1 MDSKLLTPQEVADIL
16 KIKKSTVYEMIKRG
30 ALPAKKMGKQL
41 RILPDSITNY
51 LTAETTAESETS
63 RLLPILN
70 EDPEAIASPPLFILS
85 GQDELLDLL
94 CNKVSQQFRNLHI
107 LRSYLDSYNGLY
119 AMYQEQINIATCNL
133 WDFKTDTYNLPFV
146 QKLFPGEEICIYHLC
161 NRIQGFYVAK
171 GNPKN
176 IHDFED
182 LVRHDITFINREK
195 GSGTRVLLD
204 SMLKTKKLDP
214 QKING
219 YLRSVNSAL
228 MNASI
233 VAKGGADCAIGPE
246 RVALQIDKIDFI
258 PLKEESLDLVVSKE
272 NLHYAVVAY
281 ILRLLKDVDFQEEIR
296 HLKGYNIVGMGDRLY

>member
-41 RILPDSITNY
+41 RILPDSITRY
-51 LTAETTAESETS
+51 LTSEPS
-63 RLLPILN
+63 QKKEVPKFFPILN
-70 EDPEAIASPPLFILS
+70 QDPETSPAPTFFILS
-85 GQDELLDLL
+85 GQDELLDLI
-94 CNKVSQQFRNLHI
+94 CNKVSQNFGDLQI

-133 WDFKTDTYNLPFV
+133 WDSKTDTYNLPFV
-146 QKLFPGEEICIYHLC
+146 QRLFPGEEICVYHLC
-161 NRIQGFYVAK
+161 NRLQGFYVAK

-176 IHDFED
+176 IYSFDD
-182 LVRHDITFINREK
+182 LVRQDITFINREK
-195 GSGTRVLLD
+195 GSGSRVLLD
-204 SMLKTKKLDP
+204 SMLKSRNLDP

-228 MNASI
+228 MTASI

-246 RVALQIDKIDFI
+246 RMALQIDKIDFI
-258 PLKEESLDLVVSKE
+258 PLKEESLDLVVRKE
-272 NLHYAVVAY
+272 DINNAPVSY
-281 ILRLLKDVDFQEEIR
+281 ILCLLKDNDFREEIL
-296 HLKGYNIVGMGDRLY
+296 HLKGYYVSNMGQQIF

>member
-16 KIKKSTVYEMIKRG
+16 KIKKTTVYEMIKRG

-41 RILPDSITNY
+41 RIMPDSITRY
-51 LTAETTAESETS
+51 LTSETS
-63 RLLPILN
+63 KKTEERNFLPVLN
-70 EDPEAIASPPLFILS
+70 EDPDAPTVAPFFIIS
-85 GQDELLDLL
+85 GQDELLDLI
-94 CNKVSQQFRNLHI
+94 CNKVSQQFHNLQI

-119 AMYQEQINIATCNL
+119 SMYQEQINIATCNL
-133 WDFKTDTYNLPFV
+133 WDYKTDTYNLPFV
-146 QKLFPGEEICIYHLC
+146 QRLFPGEEICIYHLC
-161 NRIQGFYVAK
+161 NRLQGFYVTK
-171 GNPKN
+171 GNPKKIYN
-176 IHDFED
+176 FED
-182 LVRHDITFINREK
+182 LARNDITFINREK

-272 NLHYAVVAY
+272 SLHEPAVAY
-281 ILRLLKDVDFQEEIR
+281 ILRLLKDTDFQEEIR
-296 HLKGYNIVGMGDRLY
+296 HLNGYYIACMGDRLF